1 MAKGKTLAVAIYHVC
16 RCISA
21 YSAQI
26 HFPMGCG
33 LLIGGE
39 PPGKQLLLAM
49 VKELNHQGHGKIIAN
64 G

>member
-1 MAKGKTLAVAIYHVC
+1 
-16 RCISA
+16 
-21 YSAQI
+21 
-26 HFPMGCG
+26 MGCG

-49 VKELNHQGHGKIIAN
+49 VKELNHQGHGKIIAS